1 MIYHL
6 LLKKYGYLN
15 ALRIIT
21 NDEALKNDLF
31 TYFHPFVNSIE
42 NADIHKYSTFEYYID
57 GTKVYSYYNGL
68 KNSGDDPL
76 FQISKIISET
86 FYAVEDII
94 VLHAAL
100 LEWKGKGIV
109 IIAPSGMGKTT
120 LSMYLINHGFKYI
133 SDDYVVITK
142 DGKCAQNIVTPM
154 RLRQGGINVLKK
166 ENICFSKPLKQTFYG
181 NKERYIYIPRD
192 NQISQDKNI
201 PIKLITYIQRDA
213 LHCESKKMSKI
224 ELFNCLLSN
233 SAVSKSSNTIFIRK
247 YAKMLDINSAF
258 IQYNDFKQFL
268 QELNKYL

>member
-1 MIYHL
+1 
-6 LLKKYGYLN
+6 
-15 ALRIIT
+15 
-21 NDEALKNDLF
+21 
-31 TYFHPFVNSIE
+31 
-42 NADIHKYSTFEYYID
+42 
-57 GTKVYSYYNGL
+57 
-68 KNSGDDPL
+68 
-76 FQISKIISET
+76 
-86 FYAVEDII
+86 
-94 VLHAAL
+94 
-100 LEWKGKGIV
+100 
-109 IIAPSGMGKTT
+109 MGKTT

-154 RLRQGGINVLKK
+154 RLRKGGINVLKK

-224 ELFNCLLSN
+224 ELFNCLLTN
-233 SAVSKSSNTIFIRK
+233 SAVSKNSNTIFIRK
-247 YAKMLDINSAF
+247 YAKMLDIDGVF